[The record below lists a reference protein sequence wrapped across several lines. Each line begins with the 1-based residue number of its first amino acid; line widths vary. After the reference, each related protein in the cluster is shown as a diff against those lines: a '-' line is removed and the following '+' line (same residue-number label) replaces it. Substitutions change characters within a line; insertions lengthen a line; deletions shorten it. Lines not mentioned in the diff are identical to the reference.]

1 MFFKGDANRMKAKV
15 LDQTAFEEALNANLE
30 HRRSLKSSINGK
42 MHLHLTSCD
51 FKDRSAIFQYKVPRW
66 SSNLNGNMH
75 GGIIA
80 ALFDIALSTVILSYH
95 ENDKIPTVQL
105 QVNFVRPIKIGATLH
120 VHVKL
125 TGLGKR
131 VVHATAEAYIKDMDD
146 PAATASG
153 VFYALKP
160 QA

>member
-1 MFFKGDANRMKAKV
+1 MKSKI
-15 LDQTAFEEALNANLE
+15 LDQKAFEEAIHADMA
-30 HRRSLKSSINGK
+30 HRRTLEGTING
-42 MHLHLTSCD
+42 MMQLHLVSGD
-51 FKDRSAIFQYKVPRW
+51 FADRSAIFQYKVPRW
-66 SSNLNGNMH
+66 CSNLSGYMH
-75 GGIIA
+75 GGTIA
-80 ALFDIALSTVILSYH
+80 ALFDIALSTLILSYH

-105 QVNFVRPIKIGATLH
+105 QVNFIKPIKIGAMLH
-120 VHVKL
+120 VHCKL

-131 VVHATAEAYIKDMDD
+131 VVHATAEAYMTDLDD